1 MKLQM
6 LLVAGAMCA
15 STNIKK
21 RTLHLFKD
29 YEQQINYLLAQKP
42 MTVDELELA
51 VDPAEKDVFIEVI
64 RELVDSEEV
73 YYDEVWVLHK
83 K

>member
-1 MKLQM
+1 
-6 LLVAGAMCA
+6 
-15 STNIKK
+15 
-21 RTLHLFKD
+21 
-29 YEQQINYLLAQKP
+29 

-51 VDPAEKDVFIEVI
+51 VDPSEKEVFIEVI
-64 RELVDSEEV
+64 REMVDSGEL